1 MAHNLAERARGDPT
15 SQVAR
20 IPAKTHSR
28 MTCRH
33 HLYSPGGSD
42 LDRKSAELQHV
53 GQWTNRRKAH
63 SLDTMDLLSTTR
75 ARSCLG
81 RTSKNTYTAGST
93 EVSTH
98 CGRPCSC
105 QCRLSPL
112 SASGKIILCQG
123 SGHPGSSPH
132 LLVSFRSSNDAAHI
146 NYLLK
151 WTCSARYG
159 D

>member
-112 SASGKIILCQG
+112 SASGKILFVPGEWASRILPIF
-123 SGHPGSSPH
+123 SR
-132 LLVSFRSSNDAAHI
+132 SFQPSNDAAHI
-146 NYLLK
+146 
-151 WTCSARYG
+151 
-159 D
+159 